1 MRLIVAGTPATAL
14 PVFDRL
20 SQEHQI
26 MAVLTRPPAPQ
37 GRSSRL
43 VPSPVGQWAQARGI
57 EVLTPSKLRD
67 PEFVALVRQLEPD
80 CCPVVAYGGLITQ
93 ELLDIPRFGWIN
105 LHFSLLPAYRG
116 AAPVQRALLDG
127 CARTGV
133 TVFRLVKALDAG
145 PVFLQREVD
154 VDPGETAG
162 DLLERLSVLGA
173 EAMAEVVENLG
184 RSDQPREQ
192 RDQGVSLAPKVTA
205 DEARLTMGQSGDD
218 IVRRVRAMSPDPGA
232 WALLGSDRFKILRA
246 AVVEGLEDAA
256 GSDRFEILRS
266 AGADG
271 LQAAIGA
278 ESTPGSLWATKK
290 ALYCRVGDGW
300 IELIHVVPSG
310 KKPMSGAEW
319 ARGAWKPGVRLA

>member
-20 SQEHQI
+20 SQDHQI
-26 MAVLTRPPAPQ
+26 LAVLTRPPAPQ
-37 GRSSRL
+37 GRSSCL
-43 VPSPVGQWAQARGI
+43 VPSPVAWWAQARGI
-57 EVLTPSKLRD
+57 EVLTPGKLRD
-67 PEFVALVRQLEPD
+67 PQFVTLIRQMEPD

-93 ELLDIPRFGWIN
+93 ELLDIPRYGWIN
-105 LHFSLLPAYRG
+105 LHYSLLPAYRG

-127 CARTGV
+127 CVRTGV

-173 EAMAEVVENLG
+173 EAMSEVVKNLG
-184 RSDQPREQ
+184 GADQPREQ
-192 RDQGVSLAPKVTA
+192 GDQGVSLAPKVTT
-205 DEARLTMGQSGDD
+205 DQARVTLGQSGED

-246 AVVEGLEDAA
+246 AVADGPQDAA
-256 GSDRFEILRS
+256 G
-266 AGADG
+266 AD
-271 LQAAIGA
+271 
-278 ESTPGSLWATKK
+278 TVPGSLWATKK

-300 IELIHVVPSG
+300 IELIQVVASG
-310 KKPMSGAEW
+310 KKPMPGADW
-319 ARGAWKPGVRLA
+319 ARGALKPGACLA